1 MAKLYVMVGHP
12 GSGKTTYANSI
23 TGENIKVFA
32 SDSIRKE
39 LYGEESIQGDN
50 DIIFRML
57 ESRIEEHLAHGD
69 DAVHDATNLR
79 EQNREKIIRRFR
91 HTGCEF
97 IAVNRLT
104 DDNTCLER
112 NAGRDR
118 KVPEEVIERMNKS
131 YTRAKFAEGWDKIR
145 LILPDWM
152 EE

>member
-1 MAKLYVMVGHP
+1 MARLYVMVGLP

-23 TGENIKVFA
+23 EGENIKVFS
-32 SDSIRKE
+32 SDAIRKE
-39 LYGEESIQGDN
+39 LYGDESIQGDN
-50 DIIFRML
+50 NLIFRML
-57 ESRIEEHLAHGD
+57 ESRIEEHLTSGY

-79 EQNREKIIRRFR
+79 EQNRKKLIQRFC

-97 IAVNRLT
+97 IAVNMLT
-104 DDNTCLER
+104 DYNTCLER

>member
-1 MAKLYVMVGHP
+1 MSKLYVMIGLP

-23 TGENIKVFA
+23 EGENVKVFS
-32 SDSIRKE
+32 SDAIRKE
-39 LYGEESIQGDN
+39 LYGDESIQGDN
-50 DIIFRML
+50 NLIFRML
-57 ESRIEEHLAHGD
+57 ESRIEEHLTSGY

-79 EQNREKIIRRFR
+79 EQNRKKLIQRFR

-97 IAVNRLT
+97 IAVNMLT
-104 DDNTCLER
+104 DYNTCLER

>member
-1 MAKLYVMVGHP
+1 MAKLYVMVGLP
-12 GSGKTTYANSI
+12 GSGKTTYAHSI
-23 TGENIKVFA
+23 KGENIKVFS
-32 SDSIRKE
+32 SDLIRKE
-39 LYGEESIQGDN
+39 LYGDESIQGDN
-50 DIIFRML
+50 DMIFRML
-57 ESRIEEHLAHGD
+57 ESRIEEHLTHGD

-97 IAVNRLT
+97 IAVNMLT
-104 DDNTCLER
+104 DYNTCLER

-118 KVPEEVIERMNKS
+118 KVPEEVIERMNKG

-145 LILPDWM
+145 LVLPDWM